1 MNLYVRILIYSK
13 KCWKIQLQRYLLL
26 SCHPVFRSTLF
37 SFKPAT
43 FFCNFG
49 VLITIIILAYFCFF
63 TKLYYLKM
71 SFEYYNAFQF
81 HFVGCLFEGN
91 FIQTLLIQPKMYLF
105 TFLKW
110 QQKWARILLS
120 YFVSSCRDLI
130 SFDVILTLF
139 CSCGRLE

>member
-1 MNLYVRILIYSK
+1 MLENSASAIASSHMSSIFQVNL
-13 KCWKIQLQRYLLL
+13 
-26 SCHPVFRSTLF
+26 VFF
-37 SFKPAT
+37 QP
-43 FFCNFG
+43 CNFLLQLWRFNNNNHFG
-49 VLITIIILAYFCFF
+49 VFLFF

-81 HFVGCLFEGN
+81 HFMRCLFEGN

-120 YFVSSCRDLI
+120 YFVSICRDLI